1 MSNFQAKYLNIFL
14 FIAESFSVGFA
25 INLSEITP
33 KDDEA
38 LFAKGLWA
46 IYLSKLNNADSYQSL
61 KALSLFLFIF
71 DFVVLPLTDV
81 RD

>member
-1 MSNFQAKYLNIFL
+1 MKLP
-14 FIAESFSVGFA
+14 
-25 INLSEITP
+25 P

-46 IYLSKLNNADSYQSL
+46 ICLSKLNNTDSYQLL
-61 KALSLFLFIF
+61 KALGLFLFIF
-71 DFVVLPLTDV
+71 DFVAVLPLIDV